1 MVLAMGFAE
10 WRDSHR
16 GGRKTEKQFVGEAG
30 RKSRARALK
39 GWGAMMEI
47 PGLVLIQRI
56 HLFNNH
62 PRVKWLE
69 ELA

>member
-1 MVLAMGFAE
+1 MEGFSQRRE
-10 WRDSHR
+10 EDGKTIWE
-16 GGRKTEKQFVGEAG
+16 GRAKEQ
-30 RKSRARALK
+30 RARALK
-39 GWGAMMEI
+39 GWGTMIEI

-56 HLFNNH
+56 HLFNNN